1 MVIYTWREVFEAVR
15 GGKRRKKKRNA
26 ERKRSLKA
34 NASAEY
40 EGGGSCAIFTC
51 PYGETA
57 VVTIPAIDFYPIIK
71 KKKSQISQF
80 TN

>member
-15 GGKRRKKKRNA
+15 GEKRRKKKRNA

-40 EGGGSCAIFTC
+40 EGG
-51 PYGETA
+51 EA
-57 VVTIPAIDFYPIIK
+57 VQYLPALTEK
-71 KKKSQISQF
+71 QQW
-80 TN
+80 